1 MKNFPML
8 DISRLKRML
17 SSYQPAMFHT
27 RMWLST
33 CGTRLSIVWPNKS
46 RLYFKYATI
55 IGLLAMMTA
64 ALLFVDL
71 FISGLPNDTEI
82 IIGSVCASIGSAVAL
97 VGWLYYTAM
106 ADTTLDFSGQHL
118 QVGRR
123 RIPFRKIDRVGVRRN
138 LHIERFRLYIEH
150 TPDECLASV
159 SVNFHMGLRR
169 YCFGVFKSTEMAVRF
184 ARELA
189 GIMRLEDDV
198 IVDGT
203 RKWPGA
209 CYRRK
214 KLLGAPFR
222 SRIVTNE
229 MFSTLLFSLDPPA
242 SYCTQLVLEDEG
254 APIFNTALVW
264 KGDSY
269 IEYKNQ
275 TLYFPDAIV
284 LFDNDEHG
292 FASQDY
298 CFIANIDGQLDV
310 RVVRGVFWSSW
321 LDSLD
326 KSEPYPDDPIFFQ
339 KIENSFRAMIHETE
353 KRGITLQSHPC
364 KRSIPLKNVDAWGA
378 LAQLLGWTDSDCDN
392 LRNYLSSV
400 SQEKIDPLSVS
411 KLIYIYCLKHERIRP
426 FFIYID
432 CRASVEDFLSKLTCV
447 LSNRSKMIDCL
458 PIESLKIDGPFEQD
472 GVLERINFFLNE
484 HRYQITKVE
493 MGGEERLFFVYERGS
508 SKALKNILA
517 VCLKG
522 LSVKDRRCCIPEHSE
537 P

>member
-1 MKNFPML
+1 ML

-17 SSYQPAMFHT
+17 SSYQPAMFHAG
-27 RMWLST
+27 MQLSS
-33 CGTRLSIVWPNKS
+33 CGTRLSIVWPHKS
-46 RLYFKYATI
+46 RLYFKYATS
-55 IGLLAMMTA
+55 IGLLVIMSAVM
-64 ALLFVDL
+64 LFVYS
-71 FISGLPNDTEI
+71 FINGSPNDTEI

-97 VGWLYYTAM
+97 VGWLYYAAM

-138 LHIERFRLYIEH
+138 LRIERIRTGTVEH
-150 TPDECLASV
+150 TPDEWLASV
-159 SVNFHMGLRR
+159 SVNFHLGLKQ
-169 YCFGVFKSTEMAVRF
+169 YSFGVFRSTEMAVRF

-189 GIMRLEDDV
+189 GLMRLEDDV
-198 IVDGT
+198 IVNGA

-209 CYRRK
+209 CYRQK

-242 SYCTQLVLEDEG
+242 SYCTQLVLKDEM

-298 CFIANIDGQLDV
+298 CFIANIDGQLDM

-321 LDSLD
+321 LDTLD

-353 KRGITLQSHPC
+353 KRGITLQSHPR
-364 KRSIPLKNVDAWGA
+364 KRFIPLKNVAAWGA

-392 LRNYLSSV
+392 LRNYLFSV
-400 SQEKIDPLSVS
+400 SQEKVDPLSVL
-411 KLIYIYCLKHERIRP
+411 KLIDIYCLKHERIRP
-426 FFIYID
+426 LFIYID
-432 CRASVEDFLSKLTCV
+432 CRAPLGEFLSKLTCV
-447 LSNRSKMIDCL
+447 LSNRPEIIDSL
-458 PIESLKIDGPFEQD
+458 QVESLNIDAPFEQVN
-472 GVLERINFFLNE
+472 VLERINFFLFE
-484 HRYQITKVE
+484 HRYQITHVE
-493 MGGEERLFFVYERGS
+493 MGGDERLFFVYERGS
-508 SKALKNILA
+508 SKALKDIWA

-522 LSVKDRRCCIPEHSE
+522 LSVKDRKYCMPEHSE